1 MCFVEFLVFHFS
13 TSDFSRY
20 SFSAFFLLVRLLMN
34 LANSACSVVM
44 KVIINRLYMA
54 LLGIRL

>member
-13 TSDFSRY
+13 ISDFSTY

-34 LANSACSVVM
+34 LENSACSVVM